1 MSTRDLI
8 NAIAAGEAIEI
19 ENAFNLTMAEKISS
33 RIEDKRIEVA
43 QSLFNVQPEEISTED
58 SVELAAETTT
68 EE

>member
-33 RIEDKRIEVA
+33 RIEDKRIDVA
-43 QSLFNVQPEEISTED
+43 QNLFNPQETVDATAEETS
-58 SVELAAETTT
+58 